1 MSFRRLENT
10 VKKTAGL
17 TSKLGSSKFQTGP
30 NSQRVNMT
38 RKSRQGQPNNSSTSD
53 EAMLL
58 AAA

>member
-30 NSQRVNMT
+30 NSQL
-38 RKSRQGQPNNSSTSD
+38 KSKH
-53 EAMLL
+53 EKEE
-58 AAA
+58 